1 MKEPKDIRDAV
12 FDTIYEIA
20 REDKNFI
27 FIADDMDAFS
37 LKRYKKDFPKQY
49 INIGVAEQNM
59 IDLAAGLAVSGK
71 TVCCFGIASYVTA
84 RCYEQ
89 IKFSISSMS
98 LPVMIVGIGAGF
110 SFNFDGPSHQGTID
124 LGIMR
129 LLPEMTIFNPSDDKS
144 ATEAVKI
151 SYKLKK
157 PTYIR
162 LDKGV
167 LPRIYSEKEAKKGY
181 RIIKKLSKLN
191 IITTGIIT
199 STVLKALDELKLN
212 NIGLVD
218 LYQIKPLPKYF
229 VRNVLKPSSKI
240 LTIEEH
246 SILGGLSTIISEQI
260 TQNNLRNIYF
270 KSLGIKDHQFD
281 VFGSREWLLGLNGLD
296 VKNIKKIITQVN
308 EV

>member
-1 MKEPKDIRDAV
+1 MNNSVDIRDAV
-12 FDTIYEIA
+12 FDQVYKIA
-20 REDKNFI
+20 KKDKNFI

-59 IDLAAGLAVSGK
+59 IDLAAGLASSGK

-84 RCYEQ
+84 RCFEQ
-89 IKFSISSMS
+89 IKFSVCSMN

-144 ATEAVKI
+144 AIQAVKA

-167 LPRIYSEKEAKKGY
+167 LPEIYSQKDAEKGY
-181 RIIKKLSKLN
+181 KVIKKLSKLN

-199 STVLKALDELKLN
+199 STVLKALNELNLK
-212 NIGLVD
+212 NIGLID
-218 LYQIKPLPKYF
+218 LYQIKPLPKDF
-229 VRNVLKPSSKI
+229 IKSVLKKSSKI

-260 TQNNLRNIYF
+260 TQNNLRNIYL
-270 KSLGIKDHQFD
+270 KNLAIKDHQFD
-281 VFGSREWLLGLNGLD
+281 VFGSREWLQSLNGLD
-296 VKNIKKIITQVN
+296 IKNIKKIITQVN
-308 EV
+308 EF